1 MVAMANRDPRIGWL
15 QFANMNWLGATI
27 KAGLIKEFKTPARA
41 LQASQ
46 NELARVKG
54 WDFTRINRFINKAA
68 LTEPV
73 CPPELLDRK
82 NIRLVNY
89 FDDDYPK
96 LLREIP
102 DSPTSLFVKGNLQEI
117 CSKPCIAIVGAR
129 RASQLGYDMARGF
142 GHDLAE
148 AGFTVVSGMALGID
162 THAHTG
168 ALNAKGSTVAVLG
181 TGPDVVYP
189 RTNRRLSE
197 RISNEGALISE
208 YSPGVIARPW
218 HFPVRNRIISGM
230 SLGTIVIEASSRSG
244 SLITA
249 RLSAEQN
256 REVFALPGST
266 ASEFC
271 EGTLSLL
278 KEGATLVTD
287 PDEIIEYFSALLPK
301 REKTDKQVLPPDLNA
316 DEIKLLSSIANE
328 PVCIDSLIENGS
340 WKREALFPLLLRLE
354 MRDYLVKLPGN
365 CYQSRIKIPAQK
377 QR

>member
-1 MVAMANRDPRIGWL
+1 MGAMANRDSRIGWL

-27 KAGLIKEFKTPARA
+27 KASLIKEFKTPVRA
-41 LQASQ
+41 LQATK
-46 NELARVKG
+46 NDLARIQG
-54 WDFTRINRFINKAA
+54 WDFSRIDRFINKAA

-89 FDDDYPK
+89 FDDDYPP

-102 DSPTSLFVKGNLQEI
+102 DSPTSLFVRGDLQKQ
-117 CSKPCIAIVGAR
+117 CDQPCIAIVGAR
-129 RASQLGYDMARGF
+129 RASQLGYDMARSF
-142 GHDLAE
+142 GHDLAQ

-168 ALNAKGSTVAVLG
+168 ALNAKGATVAVLG

-197 RISNEGALISE
+197 RISTDGALISE
-208 YSPGVIARPW
+208 YAPGVIARPW

-230 SLGTIVIEASSRSG
+230 CLGTIVIEASSRSG

-287 PDEIIEYFSALLPK
+287 PGEIIEYFSELLPE
-301 REKTDKQVLPPDLNA
+301 RAKTDKPALPSDLSD
-316 DEIKLLSSIANE
+316 DEVRLLSSIANE
-328 PVCIDSLIENGS
+328 PVCIDNLMENGA
-340 WKREALFPLLLRLE
+340 WKRETLFSLLLRLE
-354 MRDYLVKLPGN
+354 MRDYLIKLPGN
-365 CYQSRIKIPAQK
+365 CYQARIKISAQK
-377 QR
+377 